1 MPAEALTTN
10 SPRNSDRGFA
20 LFVSTLALVMSMG
33 ALLAVAFK
41 MNDSGTQSGAATPMA
56 TGMAGHMAG
65 GGASTPAA
73 AAETPVEDVKILVK
87 SDEEQGKLGP
97 EGAWHDAFLP
107 ADFSVKAGS
116 VVRVTVYN
124 YDEGE
129 HTFTAPGLEANVVI
143 SAGTESKPS
152 KTTFT
157 FRAPPKAG
165 RYEWFCALPCDPW
178 AMHESGYMRGY
189 VTVT

>member
-1 MPAEALTTN
+1 MPAEALPTN

-41 MNDSGTQSGAATPMA
+41 LNDSGTQSGAATPMA
-56 TGMAGHMAG
+56 GGMAGHMAG

-97 EGAWHDAFLP
+97 EGTWHDAFLP

-116 VVRVTVYN
+116 VVRVTV
-124 YDEGE
+124 
-129 HTFTAPGLEANVVI
+129 
-143 SAGTESKPS
+143 
-152 KTTFT
+152 
-157 FRAPPKAG
+157 
-165 RYEWFCALPCDPW
+165 
-178 AMHESGYMRGY
+178 
-189 VTVT
+189 